1 MKKLREIM
9 REGFLFAVRR
19 HATVSE
25 AARTMAEHNV
35 GIVAV
40 LEGDRLVGVF
50 SERDVVRRVIDKGLD
65 PKTVSIEEVMTR
77 DLLVADERNP
87 RSIVFQLVALAEHVA
102 SLPRDGASARRSV
115 EERVAFEALS
125 EIRLIDVETICALA
139 DQGRPALAALL
150 RDLVSKMQ
158 GLSEALF
165 AAYLTPATISRALS
179 APEIGS

>member
-65 PKTVSIEEVMTR
+65 PKTVTIEEVMTR
-77 DLLVADERNP
+77 DLLVADENEDYQTAMRTMDQANI
-87 RSIVFQLVALAEHVA
+87 RH
-102 SLPRDGASARRSV
+102 LPVVRGTQVVSMLSV
-115 EERVAFEALS
+115 
-125 EIRLIDVETICALA
+125 
-139 DQGRPALAALL
+139 
-150 RDLVSKMQ
+150 RDLMRVDMARMGEELRFLQ
-158 GLSEALF
+158 EYLYTVPPDGTASE
-165 AAYLTPATISRALS
+165 PK
-179 APEIGS
+179 